1 MQFDEGG
8 EGATA
13 SLLGSYTPGGATPAL
28 GGQTPSQRVAR
39 TPMRQTSI
47 QDEVRAVAALNAMTG
62 ECVCIGG
69 CGVVVVAVFVFF
81 GRVFVVCWCV
91 CWRTRAFARVHSEV
105 APECRYVPGGLR
117 RVGSLR
123 MNVLHHLWRSLP
135 FGSGGVCC
143 AASLLYRCAHTP
155 LWVYA

>member
-69 CGVVVVAVFVFF
+69 CGVVVAFFVCF
-81 GRVFVVCWCV
+81 GRVPIGACKRLLACPQSSRQIGGTHTATRSVLAACV
-91 CWRTRAFARVHSEV
+91 
-105 APECRYVPGGLR
+105 
-117 RVGSLR
+117 
-123 MNVLHHLWRSLP
+123 
-135 FGSGGVCC
+135 
-143 AASLLYRCAHTP
+143 
-155 LWVYA
+155 